1 MMSVFISYIL
11 KSHFYPLSSV
21 FLPSPSGLINF
32 HGFRPSSTFLVI
44 FHSELSWLSRY
55 LSVFSVFS
63 PLRISAL
70 NHITMLCVSY
80 CNEILQWTSYI
91 FRSTHEVLLLL
102 CDCVTH
108 TRTHRHLH
116 TSVCDIFTLYSHFK
130 TFKKNTFSLNPFK
143 NIPFVLVNCV

>member
-1 MMSVFISYIL
+1 MSVFISYIL

-70 NHITMLCVSY
+70 NHLTMLCVSY
-80 CNEILQWTSYI
+80 CNEIWQWNLTSYI

-116 TSVCDIFTLYSHFK
+116 TLQPLTTLK
-130 TFKKNTFSLNPFK
+130 KKNTFSLDPFK
-143 NIPFVLVNCV
+143 NIPFVLVNCI

>member
-1 MMSVFISYIL
+1 MSVFISYIL

-70 NHITMLCVSY
+70 NHLTMLCVSY
-80 CNEILQWTSYI
+80 CNEIWQWNLTSYI

-108 TRTHRHLH
+108 TTSSHSTATHN
-116 TSVCDIFTLYSHFK
+116 FK
-130 TFKKNTFSLNPFK
+130 TFKKKNTFLLDPFK